1 MILGMVS
8 PDLIESL
15 CLIVLTVLT
24 QIHHDTQELFIDKS
38 GVGTSQRAAVAGSKP
53 CFPAVVQELEEVRKS
68 DLPPKMSDGFLGLGV
83 QLGSRKVK
91 GRLSASQF
99 QLGFSHQK
107 NREIDLSTNIHNIY
121 IYAYIYV
128 YCMYIYMYKPSGKMT
143 ILNLGKCLF
152 SL

>member
-1 MILGMVS
+1 MVS

-99 QLGFSHQK
+99 SW
-107 NREIDLSTNIHNIY
+107 DLATKRTGRLIYQQIYTIYICIYICILYVYIY
-121 IYAYIYV
+121 IYI
-128 YCMYIYMYKPSGKMT
+128 CI
-143 ILNLGKCLF
+143 NLAEK
-152 SL
+152 

>member
-1 MILGMVS
+1 MMILGMVS

-83 QLGSRKVK
+83 QLGSRKVN
-91 GRLSASQF
+91 RTLSASQF
-99 QLGFSHQK
+99 QQGFSHQK
-107 NREIDLSTNIHNIY
+107 NREIDLSTNIQCVYIYMHTVCVY
-121 IYAYIYV
+121 IYAYT
-128 YCMYIYMYKPSGKMT
+128 YIY
-143 ILNLGKCLF
+143 ICINLAEK
-152 SL
+152 